1 MAAMVDGG
9 SHGRPT
15 HKATST
21 CKRHAAVALAPQWG
35 HSPRPPCAVAVCLWQ
50 PAWGQP
56 GVARAVSSMADMCCG
71 SHGGTCCGGRGGHMQ
86 RVAGKALCTAGAW
99 QPGRPPRTHAGATAA
114 RRRGGTAAARQQRGC
129 GAAAARG
136 GGAAL
141 QRALRGG
148 RRAATA
154 CSGGVQR
161 RRAGGVA
168 CQLHASSVGGVTA
181 SGRGGSGRL
190 SSAPQ
195 RPAAAARPDPNFHL
209 RVLMNCSVKPIR
221 FFL

>member
-1 MAAMVDGG
+1 VAAMVGGG

-114 RRRGGTAAARQQRGC
+114 RRRGGAAARRHSC
-129 GAAAARG
+129 GAAAARLRRGRGAGRG
-136 GGAAL
+136 GGPAA
-141 QRALRGG
+141 G
-148 RRAATA
+148 AAGWAA
-154 CSGGVQR
+154 CSDGVQR
-161 RRAGGVA
+161 RRAAAA
-168 CQLHASSVGGVTA
+168 CGRRCLPTA
-181 SGRGGSGRL
+181 CELRRRRHCIGPGW
-190 SSAPQ
+190 Q
-195 RPAAAARPDPNFHL
+195 RTAKQRAPAAVSNI
-209 RVLMNCSVKPIR
+209 V
-221 FFL
+221 

>member
-9 SHGRPT
+9 SHGRAT

-114 RRRGGTAAARQQRGC
+114 RRHSCGVAAARLRRGAGGRPCSGRCGVGGVQR
-129 GAAAARG
+129 
-136 GGAAL
+136 
-141 QRALRGG
+141 